1 MDIIADTKI
10 IFIDIDGTL
19 TNSDKEVSDKTIEV
33 MQQIIN
39 KDIKVI
45 LCTGRWNTYAAQK
58 SKEIGATSITI
69 SNSGNL
75 VYDYE
80 DNEIIYINEIKKEH
94 LYGVFDYCNEH
105 NFDCALNGIM
115 KRFLNNDS
123 NREGQKVSNI
133 DEIDEPIS
141 ELNIHMN
148 TLEEAI
154 EFKAYID
161 GDPFLGT
168 GFISESVINYDP
180 NSDNYE
186 FDVFVKGAGKG
197 DGIKALIDYLGI
209 PLSQTMCFGDY
220 INDYSMFKE
229 CDIKVAM
236 DNGTDK
242 LKELADYITLTN
254 DADGVAA
261 FLEDTLLK

>member
-1 MDIIADTKI
+1 MDIIADTRI

-19 TNSDKEVSDKTIEV
+19 TNSEKEVSDKTKEVIER
-33 MQQIIN
+33 IIA
-39 KDIKVI
+39 KGIKVI

-58 SKEIGATSITI
+58 SKEIGATNITI

-80 DNEIIYINEIKKEH
+80 NNKIIYINEIIKEH
-94 LYGVFDYCNEH
+94 LIDVFKYCNDH
-105 NFDCALNGIM
+105 NFDCALNGIN
-115 KRFLNNDS
+115 KRFLNTHS
-123 NREGQKVSNI
+123 IREGQKINDI
-133 DEIDEPIS
+133 YEIDEPIS
-141 ELNIHMN
+141 ELNIHMS

-154 EFKAYID
+154 VFKQYIEQD
-161 GDPFLGT
+161 SFLGT
-168 GFISESVINYDP
+168 GFISESIINYDP

-186 FDVFVKGAGKG
+186 FDVFVKNAGKG
-197 DGIKALIDYLGI
+197 DGIKELIKYLDI
-209 PLSQTMCFGDY
+209 PISQTMCFGDY

-242 LKELADYITLTN
+242 LKQLADYVTLSN
-254 DADGVAA
+254 DTDGVAA
-261 FLEDTLLK
+261 FLEDTLL